1 MRYLAAFFHVALL
14 VACGSQNSKSSK
26 DEGPA
31 PTLPVPDQVADN
43 AGDPEPSAPTA
54 PAIPVQLG
62 NLDPAVSPV
71 PAETEDDAQTAALQD
86 PGRKGRFP
94 VRSYTANLTNSAYQS
109 AIIYYPATSTRQ
121 TFPATTLSGGY
132 TNTKEYMGWL
142 GAHLASHGII
152 TIIFT
157 PTNRYSFDPR
167 IWASGHKGALN
178 QLELEN
184 KKATSPIAGRVD
196 TTSLGIMGFSMGGS
210 GTALAVN
217 QLGTRVK
224 AAVGLCAYNPAV
236 LTQAVPVLHISG
248 SGDTVA
254 PPNLIQRS
262 ISSSRVKVPKA
273 FAKFSGMVHQDVV
286 FGGSHHEE
294 IARYATSW
302 YKVFL
307 AGDAAYRT
315 YLNGEELKK
324 QMDAGRV
331 FAQPQ
336 DYFYRE

>member
-1 MRYLAAFFHVALL
+1 MRSLVVLLNVGLLLACGTQSQSSKNDISTPPGDAEPAAPSEPAVAL
-14 VACGSQNSKSSK
+14 QP
-26 DEGPA
+26 DEVEPNVSPDPA
-31 PTLPVPDQVADN
+31 
-43 AGDPEPSAPTA
+43 
-54 PAIPVQLG
+54 AIP
-62 NLDPAVSPV
+62 
-71 PAETEDDAQTAALQD
+71 D

-94 VRSYTANLTNSAYQS
+94 VSSYTAGLANSAYQS
-109 AIIYYPATSTRQ
+109 AIVYYPTDKTQQ

-132 TNTKEYMGWL
+132 TNTKEYMAWL

-157 PTNRYSFDPR
+157 PTNRYSYDAR
-167 IWASGHKGALN
+167 IWASGHKGALS
-178 QLELEN
+178 QLEREN
-184 KKATSPIAGRVD
+184 EKSSSPIAGRVD
-196 TTSLGIMGFSMGGS
+196 TARLGIMGFSMGGS

-217 QLGTRVK
+217 ELGTRVK

-248 SGDTVA
+248 SRDTVA
-254 PPNLIQRS
+254 SPSLIQRS
-262 ISSSRVKVPKA
+262 ITASRVTVPKA
-273 FAKFSGMVHQDVV
+273 FAKFSGMTHQDVV

-307 AGDAAYRT
+307 ANDTAYKT
-315 YLNGEELKK
+315 YLNGDELKK
-324 QMDAGRV
+324 QLDGGRV

-336 DYFYRE
+336 DYFYQE

>member
-1 MRYLAAFFHVALL
+1 MRSLVALLNVGLL
-14 VACGSQNSKSSK
+14 VACGTQTSKTSKNEGPVPSQTADSTIP
-26 DEGPA
+26 DEGEAAA
-31 PTLPVPDQVADN
+31 PSMPEIPLQNGNTDPSDASALAATLP
-43 AGDPEPSAPTA
+43 
-54 PAIPVQLG
+54 
-62 NLDPAVSPV
+62 
-71 PAETEDDAQTAALQD
+71 D
-86 PGRKGRFP
+86 PGRRGRFS
-94 VRSYTANLTNSAYQS
+94 VSSYTANLANRAYQS
-109 AIIYYPATSTRQ
+109 AVIYYPRDSSQ
-121 TFPATTLSGGY
+121 QKFPATTLSGGY

-142 GAHLASHGII
+142 GSHLASHGII

-167 IWASGHKGALN
+167 IWASGHKGALA
-178 QLELEN
+178 QLEMEN
-184 KKATSPIAGRVD
+184 QKTTSPIAGRVD

-217 QLGTRVK
+217 ELGTRVK

-248 SGDTVA
+248 SSDTVA
-254 PPNLIQRS
+254 PPQLIQRS
-262 ISSSRVKVPKA
+262 VSTSRVKVPKA
-273 FAKFSGMVHQDVV
+273 FAKFSGMAHQDVV

-307 AGDAAYRT
+307 ANDAAYKT
-315 YLNGEELKK
+315 YLNGDELKK
-324 QMDAGRV
+324 QLDGGRV

-336 DYFYRE
+336 DYFYQE